1 MKSRVVR
8 LSPFPAGAALAAA
21 RGRGLSSTSSAEIVI
36 PKKSA
41 VASKI
46 VSEFERRAAR
56 AELLAGQ
63 TEVAREPLQFAAGLY
78 RVQGRIAAALGAA
91 HGQDAWSGHL
101 EEDVDRF
108 LDQVSWILRY
118 AAEEG
123 PEALAGEARARQQDL
138 PSTSRSRL
146 IVYWSGDRPSTEDYL
161 SRSILRPY
169 VEFLRS
175 INLAPDR
182 VHRRGECPF
191 CGGAPWISARRE
203 GSLMEGARRMLGCA
217 LCGGEWLFGRI
228 LCPSCSEGDPHKLP
242 SFQNEK
248 HKAVRIEAC
257 ESCRQ
262 YLLNVDLLADPSAVP
277 MVDELAALPLD
288 LYARD
293 RGFTKIIPNLMGF

>member
-1 MKSRVVR
+1 
-8 LSPFPAGAALAAA
+8 
-21 RGRGLSSTSSAEIVI
+21 SSAEIVI

-56 AELLAGQ
+56 AEVLALQ

-78 RVQGRIAAALGAA
+78 RVQGRIAAVLEAA
-91 HGQDAWSGHL
+91 HGQDAWTGHL

-108 LDQVSWILRY
+108 LDQVSRILRY

-123 PEALAGEARARQQDL
+123 PEVLAGEARARQQDL

-146 IVYWSGDRPSTEDYL
+146 LVYWNGDRPSTEDYL

-169 VEFLRS
+169 VELLRS
-175 INLAPDR
+175 INRAPDR

-228 LCPSCSEGDPHKLP
+228 LCPSCAEGDPHKLP

-257 ESCRQ
+257 ETCHRYVKSIDLSEDARPIPE
-262 YLLNVDLLADPSAVP
+262 VDDLVSLSMDLWAV
-277 MVDELAALPLD
+277 EQ
-288 LYARD
+288 
-293 RGFTKIIPNLMGF
+293 GFTRIEPGLAGL